1 MAGHTASAGS
11 VKIACIQ
18 MEPHV
23 GDVAGNRAAGI
34 WLIEAAARQG
44 ARLIVL
50 PELCNSGY
58 VFADR
63 QEAFGLA
70 ENIPSGPTC
79 QEWIELARRLDV
91 YIVAGIAERDG
102 MTLYNSAVVIG
113 PQGYVGKYRKL
124 HLWNNENTYFT
135 PGDLGVPV
143 FDTPFGRI
151 GVAVCYDGWFPEI
164 YRLCALQG
172 ADLIC
177 VPTNWVP
184 MPDQPAGQEPMAVT
198 LAMASAHS
206 NAMFI
211 ACADRVGV
219 ERGQAFIGKSLIV
232 DCSGWILAGPASH
245 DREAILYAEVDL
257 SQARRKRRLNDFNQL
272 LDDRRA
278 DVYGDC
284 RPPVA
289 PAAQAGPWQGSS
301 GERKQGKPQQ

>member
-1 MAGHTASAGS
+1 MTGQQASAGP

-23 GDVAGNRAAGI
+23 GDIAGNRAAGVN
-34 WLIEAAARQG
+34 LIEAAARQG
-44 ARLIVL
+44 ARLVVL

-58 VFADR
+58 VFSGKE
-63 QEAFGLA
+63 EAFDLA
-70 ENIPSGPTC
+70 EQVPAGPAC
-79 QEWIELARRLDV
+79 QAWVEIARRLQV
-91 YIVAGIAERDG
+91 YVVAGIAERGGD
-102 MTLYNSAVVIG
+102 TLYNAAVIIG
-113 PQGYVGKYRKL
+113 PDGYIGKYRKL
-124 HLWNNENTYFT
+124 HLWNNENIYFT

-151 GVAVCYDGWFPEI
+151 GIAVCYDGWFPEV
-164 YRLCALQG
+164 YRLAALQG

-184 MPDQPAGQEPMAVT
+184 MSGQLAGHEPMAVT

-232 DCSGWILAGPASH
+232 DCGGWPVAGPASAH
-245 DREAILYAEVDL
+245 SQAVIYADVDL
-257 SQARRKRRLNDFNQL
+257 SEARKKRRLNEFNQL
-272 LDDRRA
+272 LDDRRS
-278 DVYGDC
+278 DVYGVF
-284 RPPVA
+284 RGA
-289 PAAQAGPWQGSS
+289 
-301 GERKQGKPQQ
+301 